1 MKYEHVHPQFPRL
14 ICCTFTAAMGQRHA
28 SRSCS
33 SKATSRPAW
42 RYCKQQGNY
51 GNSLKLHIWP
61 KSLLKAA
68 RLRSK
73 ILHDSPTVRF
83 MPRKKKRCSKLSL
96 KQTFLHLSTLQS
108 GRHLFNGNTP
118 LPRSLMPRRK
128 LHTLVSRGKTHYL
141 SDCQGTQHCPGPR
154 KEAEGMDMSHG
165 NYVTNPEET
174 LLMWAGGFF

>member
-1 MKYEHVHPQFPRL
+1 MLHVHISNGPEARFTILQFKSDFSPSLAILQTARQLWQLFEATYLAQEPAQGRPSEVQNLARL
-14 ICCTFTAAMGQRHA
+14 ADGQVHA
-28 SRSCS
+28 SE
-33 SKATSRPAW
+33 
-42 RYCKQQGNY
+42 
-51 GNSLKLHIWP
+51 
-61 KSLLKAA
+61 
-68 RLRSK
+68 
-73 ILHDSPTVRF
+73 
-83 MPRKKKRCSKLSL
+83 KKKRCSKLSL